1 VQVIMDNKPTK
12 REMRGMSRDVTE
24 PLPGM
29 LDPISQAYKD
39 KMDAKKAMPTPQPPM
54 PKKPKGMRAG
64 GYVKAADGCC
74 KRGKTRGR
82 MV

>member
-1 VQVIMDNKPTK
+1 MAKKGFPSEAK
-12 REMRGMSRDVTE
+12 DVTE

-39 KMDAKKAMPTPQPPM
+39 KMDAKKATTPPQPPM

-74 KRGKTRGR
+74 QRGKTRGKI
-82 MV
+82 V